1 MAAPAPPVCAPKG
14 TKLENFENFREI
26 FFWKTKS
33 DKMCHMRACM
43 GWSFRDVKA
52 LYLVNL
58 LRQKHFEIFEKNFMM
73 NSLGKFWIFD
83 QKVTSGTH
91 F

>member
-1 MAAPAPPVCAPKG
+1 MAAPAPPVCDRKAQNSKIS
-14 TKLENFENFREI
+14 KNFKI

-33 DKMCHMRACM
+33 DKMCHIRACM
-43 GWSFRDVKA
+43 GWSFRDIKA
-52 LYLVNL
+52 LYLVSL

-73 NSLGKFWIFD
+73 NSLRKFWIFD
-83 QKVTSGTH
+83 QKVASGTH